1 LGEVQVF
8 LCSVFGVSKG
18 YRMFQPDLLRWKCL
32 AAHPFWEGSRGYV
45 LRYKG
50 QIASFGCVVPCRFIT
65 GSGTVSSC
73 DVIDWA
79 ASKTVPGAGIMLYRH
94 IQGLAGTMINIGG
107 TADARNV
114 LPKIGFQERLERHTY
129 ARVLRPWR
137 QFQTAPQKD
146 WKSPLRLA
154 RDYTDLARKAR
165 IPGDTPTV
173 RRVNQFAGLPPE
185 ALPEATATGQIV
197 CAATPESLDYFLGYP
212 AAPVEA
218 YVLEREQRP
227 QGYFLLSRV
236 ATQCRIAGLWIRS
249 ADQNGWAAA
258 YASAT
263 ATAQADPNTT
273 EITTAASGAL
283 QTDALNLAGYRHAQ
297 SEPVFVLDPARKLEG
312 RSDLALSFLENDSFY
327 WSAHVR

>member
-1 LGEVQVF
+1 MQVF
-8 LCSVFGVSKG
+8 LCSVFGVSTA

-32 AAHPFWEGSRGYV
+32 AAHPFWEGSRGYT

-50 QIASFGCVVPCRFIT
+50 QIASFGCVVPCRFLT
-65 GSGTVSSC
+65 GSGTVASC

-94 IQGLAGTMINIGG
+94 IHGLAGTMINIGG
-107 TADARNV
+107 TPDARNV

-154 RDYTDLARKAR
+154 RDYTDLGRKAR
-165 IPGDTPTV
+165 IAGDTLSV
-173 RRVNQFAGLPPE
+173 RRVKQFTKVQEE
-185 ALPEATATGQIV
+185 ALPDASITGQVV
-197 CAATPESLDYFLGYP
+197 CASTAESLNYFLSYP
-212 AAPVEA
+212 ASAVEA
-218 YVLEREQRP
+218 YVLDREQRP
-227 QGYFLLSRV
+227 EGYFLLSRV
-236 ATQCRIAGLWIRS
+236 GTQCRIAALWIRS
-249 ADQNGWAAA
+249 ADQYAWAAA
-258 YASAT
+258 YAAAT
-263 ATAQADPNTT
+263 ATAQNDSNTT

-297 SEPVFVLDPARKLEG
+297 SEPVFVLDPERKLG
-312 RSDLALSFLENDSFY
+312 DRNDLALSFLENDSFY
-327 WSAHVR
+327 WSAHAR